1 MRILYLDLDALNPSH
16 LSCYGYHRQ
25 TSPTI
30 DDVAAEGLLCN
41 NVYTC
46 DAPCL
51 PSRTA
56 FYQGRYGI
64 QTGVVG
70 HGGTA
75 ADPKRQGRLR
85 GFRSQQEEA
94 SYPRQMQKA
103 GLHTAMISPFGQRHA
118 AHQFYAGFNEMHNTG
133 QGGME
138 PVEVVQPVV
147 DRWLDQHAAED
158 NWYLHVNYWDIHTPY
173 RTPDD
178 YGNPFAD
185 DSVDDFFT
193 DQIIDQHVQRYGPHS
208 AQDLGMYSDTDTERF
223 PRLPLRITDRSSLK
237 QWMDGYDVA
246 VRYVDDQIA
255 RIIGKLKAAGVYE
268 ETAIII
274 SADHGENQ
282 GELGIYGEHGTAD
295 VGTCHIPMVIK
306 WPGGAVGKVD
316 DQFHYNLD
324 WAPTCMEMLDAK
336 QPIPELWDGQ
346 SYAPTVRSGN
356 GPGREELIISQCC
369 HVCQRGV
376 RFDKWMYIR
385 TYCDGFHP
393 FADEM
398 LFDIEA
404 DPFEQNNVAD
414 QYPEIVRDAA
424 YRLTNWHDAQM
435 QKMAIHCSDSV
446 DPLWTVM
453 REGGPNHATF
463 EPGRSPLPKYLE
475 RLGATGR
482 AAGAAELRLKYPD
495 LA

>member
-1 MRILYLDLDALNPSH
+1 MLN
-16 LSCYGYHRQ
+16 
-25 TSPTI
+25 
-30 DDVAAEGLLCN
+30 
-41 NVYTC
+41 
-46 DAPCL
+46 
-51 PSRTA
+51 
-56 FYQGRYGI
+56 
-64 QTGVVG
+64 
-70 HGGTA
+70 
-75 ADPKRQGRLR
+75 
-85 GFRSQQEEA
+85 
-94 SYPRQMQKA
+94 
-103 GLHTAMISPFGQRHA
+103 
-118 AHQFYAGFNEMHNTG
+118 
-133 QGGME
+133 
-138 PVEVVQPVV
+138 
-147 DRWLDQHAAED
+147 
-158 NWYLHVNYWDIHTPY
+158 
-173 RTPDD
+173 
-178 YGNPFAD
+178 
-185 DSVDDFFT
+185 
-193 DQIIDQHVQRYGPHS
+193 
-208 AQDLGMYSDTDTERF
+208 
-223 PRLPLRITDRSSLK
+223 
-237 QWMDGYDVA
+237 
-246 VRYVDDQIA
+246 
-255 RIIGKLKAAGVYE
+255 
-268 ETAIII
+268 
-274 SADHGENQ
+274 
-282 GELGIYGEHGTAD
+282 
-295 VGTCHIPMVIK
+295 
-306 WPGGAVGKVD
+306 
-316 DQFHYNLD
+316 
-324 WAPTCMEMLDAK
+324 AK

-393 FADEM
+393 FVDEM